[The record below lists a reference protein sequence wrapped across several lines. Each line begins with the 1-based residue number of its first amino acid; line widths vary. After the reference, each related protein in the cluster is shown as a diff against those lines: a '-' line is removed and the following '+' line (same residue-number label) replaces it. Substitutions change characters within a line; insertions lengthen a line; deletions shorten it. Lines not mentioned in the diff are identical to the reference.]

1 MLHKYTFKIIF
12 INAASLLLI
21 LPTLFA
27 QNDKAELRDTV
38 STQAEAIKQ
47 DKEAFE
53 VYGWMI
59 ARQTGLH
66 MGYTEEEIN
75 HILKGIRQAALNN
88 EEPENL
94 QQMLPKIK
102 DLVGN
107 RAKSFQDKQTK
118 VDDEAAKVNL
128 NVNRAYFAELDIRG
142 VAKMESGLYYEII
155 EKGSGE
161 TPTAADNVVVHY
173 HGTFIN
179 GEVFDSSR
187 DRGRPAS
194 FHMSGV
200 IIGFKE
206 GLKLISEGGKAK
218 LYIPPDL
225 GYGNRSKGKI
235 PSGSLLIFEIEL
247 LEVKKPVKKEPT
259 VVPEEPVNSTID

>member
-1 MLHKYTFKIIF
+1 MIHKYTFKFFFIIT
-12 INAASLLLI
+12 ASLLLVLRI
-21 LPTLFA
+21 TLA
-27 QNDKAELRDTV
+27 QDDANETASAQSDAAIND
-38 STQAEAIKQ
+38 S
-47 DKEAFE
+47 EAFD

-59 ARQTGLH
+59 SRQTGLH
-66 MGYTEEEIN
+66 MGYTEEEIDL
-75 HILKGIRQAALNN
+75 ILKGMRRGALST

-94 QQMLPKIK
+94 QEMLPTIQK
-102 DLVGN
+102 LVGN
-107 RAKSFQDKQTK
+107 KAKAFQDKQARF
-118 VDDEAAKVNL
+118 DDEAAKAKL

-142 VAKMESGLYYEII
+142 VSKTETGLYYEII

-161 TPTAADNVVVHY
+161 IPTAADNVVVQY

-187 DRGRPAS
+187 DRGTPAS

-206 GLKLISEGGKAK
+206 GLKLLREGGSAK

-225 GYGNRSKGKI
+225 GYGNRPKGKI
-235 PSGSLLIFEIEL
+235 PAGSLLIFEIEL
-247 LEVKKPVKKEPT
+247 IEVKKPVKKEPAT
-259 VVPEEPVNSTID
+259 APAEPPAASEID